1 LNVVGYTR
9 VSTQEQGDS
18 GLGLEAQRAAIV
30 LYCTQRGWTLDT
42 VYQDVASG
50 AKLAG
55 RPELDQALNHQ
66 ADAIIVAKLDR
77 LSRSLLDF
85 ASLLERSRTE
95 GWALVAL
102 DLGVDTSTAA
112 GEMMAN
118 VVASFAQYERRR
130 ISERTV
136 DALKA
141 ARERG
146 VKLGAPRTIPA
157 EVEADIIA
165 RVARGVPY
173 REIRGSTGYS
183 LGTISRILNRDT
195 A

>member
-1 LNVVGYTR
+1 MNVVGYTR

-55 RPELDQALNHQ
+55 RPELDQALNHG

-85 ASLLERSRTE
+85 ASLLSAAAPKAGRWSHSTW
-95 GWALVAL
+95 GW
-102 DLGVDTSTAA
+102 T
-112 GEMMAN
+112 
-118 VVASFAQYERRR
+118 RRR
-130 ISERTV
+130 R
-136 DALKA
+136 
-141 ARERG
+141 RG
-146 VKLGAPRTIPA
+146 R
-157 EVEADIIA
+157 
-165 RVARGVPY
+165 
-173 REIRGSTGYS
+173 
-183 LGTISRILNRDT
+183 
-195 A
+195 